1 MTRLISRSRQTH
13 GVRAA
18 ARRELRQVAAILVE
32 QARVRVPRGIAQRAL
47 ARLAAGLAVLRRA
60 EKGQYLLIER
70 LRLRPRAAD
79 EAVGRAVRRAQHAH
93 QQMLRAHIARG
104 PGGARPSPPARW
116 PSGPSASGP
125 GPARRGRRGRTPRPT
140 SRVSRALSSP
150 QPASTRAPRLPSS
163 AATPS
168 SRVLGAHIAVPQR
181 RRRVPGGGDGPRGP
195 LGESAA
201 TFHAHSSLLRAIM
214 IACPGRECPRTQ

>member
-125 GPARRGRRGRTPRPT
+125 GPARRGRRGRTPRP
-140 SRVSRALSSP
+140 
-150 QPASTRAPRLPSS
+150 PAAS
-163 AATPS
+163 AARCQAR
-168 SRVLGAHIAVPQR
+168 SRRARARPGCPPPPPRPAAGCSVP
-181 RRRVPGGGDGPRGP
+181 
-195 LGESAA
+195 
-201 TFHAHSSLLRAIM
+201 T
-214 IACPGRECPRTQ
+214 